1 VRHRLSDPIAPQN
14 VPTQIISAR
23 LERFLSSS
31 RLRHI
36 YVAEASTAPPVLAY
50 VTHFPRLYVLLSGS
64 YTAEVAQNG
73 SVRVI
78 RPSRGDAIFV
88 PENAWD
94 KPDWLKNVQVL
105 TFLFGTRH
113 IGISLVEHKGGPDAP
128 VKAIKTNVH
137 GAYDRLTQSILHSL
151 TVCAAERP
159 ESPASRLLTESLL
172 HACLGLLKTPARVRS
187 RKATR
192 TYESL
197 CLYIQENFQ
206 SALSRE
212 SVAKHF
218 GLAPNHVSRLFRQE
232 SQMKFHDYLNSLRM
246 NRAKFMLCNYNMTL
260 KEVAVTCGYTDIAYF
275 CRVFKK
281 STSGTPT
288 EYRISQ
294 SSPLAGR

>member
-1 VRHRLSDPIAPQN
+1 VRQRFPEPISLQN
-14 VPTQIISAR
+14 VHTQIISAK
-23 LERFLSSS
+23 LERFL
-31 RLRHI
+31 RQAHLRHI

-50 VTHFPRLYVLLSGS
+50 VTHFPRLYVLLSGT
-64 YTAEVAQNG
+64 YAAEVAQNG

-78 RPSRGDAIFV
+78 RPRRGDAIFV

-105 TFLFGTRH
+105 TFLFGTKH
-113 IGISLVEHKGGPDAP
+113 IGISLVERKGGKDAP
-128 VKAIKTNVH
+128 VKAMKTNVH

-151 TVCAAERP
+151 MACAPERS
-159 ESPASRLLTESLL
+159 ESPVSRLLTESLL
-172 HACLGLLKTPARVRS
+172 HSCLSLLKTPAKAHA
-187 RKATR
+187 RKAVR
-192 TYESL
+192 TFESI

-206 SALSRE
+206 SDLTRE

-218 GLAPNHVSRLFRQE
+218 GLAPNHVSRLFRCE
-232 SQMKFHDYLNSLRM
+232 GQMRFHDYLNSLRM
-246 NRAKFMLCNYNMTL
+246 NRAKFMLRNYNMTL

-288 EYRISQ
+288 EYRVSENR
-294 SSPLAGR
+294 AGASG